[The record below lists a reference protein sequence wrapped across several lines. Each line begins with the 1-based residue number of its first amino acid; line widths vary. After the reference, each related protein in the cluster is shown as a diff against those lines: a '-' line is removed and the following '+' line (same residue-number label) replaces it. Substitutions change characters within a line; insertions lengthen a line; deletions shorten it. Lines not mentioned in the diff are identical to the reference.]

1 MDHLGSGE
9 NVLARFASSFVN
21 GVKRTF
27 TEIGTLI
34 DSRAYKEEVVRYEG
48 ELRQN
53 TGCENEREQ
62 GIDAGARKPATS

>member
-21 GVKRTF
+21 GVKRAF
-27 TEIGTLI
+27 TEIGILTNP
-34 DSRAYKEEVVRYEG
+34 RAYKEEVVRYEG